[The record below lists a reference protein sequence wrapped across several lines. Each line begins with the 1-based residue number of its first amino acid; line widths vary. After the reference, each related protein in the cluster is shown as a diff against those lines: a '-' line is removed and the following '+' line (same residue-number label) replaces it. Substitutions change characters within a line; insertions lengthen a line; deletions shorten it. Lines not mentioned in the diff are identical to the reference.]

1 MNASPPDAETVRLR
15 RLLDIQDRERT
26 LIAYEIH
33 DGLSQYI
40 TGAVLHLESCRPGE
54 LPDAVAAEVDEALRL
69 LRQAA
74 AEARRLMSGLRP
86 PVLEAGGLGEAL
98 ATLVASAREDIPA
111 ATLAFSLD
119 GIQLPPW
126 LETTIFRVVQESL
139 TNARRHAAAGRVDV
153 SVAPIDGGLRVQVS
167 DDGRGF
173 DPDGVPSGRL
183 GLEGIRQ
190 RVLLT
195 GGHATITSRPGE
207 GTLVEVVLPI
217 AGGSS
222 GRLADRVE

>member
-1 MNASPPDAETVRLR
+1 MNASTPDAEIVRLR

-40 TGAVLHLESCRPGE
+40 TGAVLHLESCSPQE
-54 LPDAVAAEVDEALRL
+54 LSGDATTEVAEALRL
-69 LRQAA
+69 LRQGA

-86 PVLEAGGLGEAL
+86 PVLEGCSLEEAIASLVADARGDIPL
-98 ATLVASAREDIPA
+98 ATLTCS
-111 ATLAFSLD
+111 LA
-119 GIQLPPW
+119 GIQLPHW
-126 LETTIFRVVQESL
+126 LETTVVRIVQESL
-139 TNARRHAAAGRVDV
+139 TNARRHAAASRVDV
-153 SVAPIDGGLRVQVS
+153 TITTVGRDLHVRVS

-173 DPDGVPSGRL
+173 DPATVAPDRL

-195 GGHATITSRPGE
+195 GGRAAIMSHPDG
-207 GTLVEVVLPI
+207 GTRVEVVLPMP
-217 AGGSS
+217 GGDATS
-222 GRLADRVE
+222 AD